1 VGINNRLIFDHRNL
15 RCIAQVTKY
24 QREANGLLV
33 FWGNGA
39 SSNWN
44 DDDLFLF
51 EQCADLIG
59 IELEHIANR
68 ELLEVL
74 STTDQLTGLLN
85 RGTFEKYL
93 TEKIFAQV
101 TTQAPTGVLVFIDF
115 DNFKLI
121 NDLQGHKAGDKA
133 LVKLAN
139 FLINLS
145 RPGDFVARFG
155 GDEFAI
161 WLNDL
166 EKPAARALFK
176 PLLFNTN
183 FFKEFSVDRRKPV
196 GISAGFVSLDRSYDK
211 TASDLIER
219 ADILMYRRKKD
230 KKRRQ
235 ASK

>member
-1 VGINNRLIFDHRNL
+1 MSTFGAMPVPISKKIDVGINNRLIFDHRNL

-121 NDLQGHKAGDKA
+121 ND
-133 LVKLAN
+133 
-139 FLINLS
+139 S
-145 RPGDFVARFG
+145 
-155 GDEFAI
+155 
-161 WLNDL
+161 
-166 EKPAARALFK
+166 ARAQ
-176 PLLFNTN
+176 
-183 FFKEFSVDRRKPV
+183 S
-196 GISAGFVSLDRSYDK
+196 G
-211 TASDLIER
+211 
-219 ADILMYRRKKD
+219 
-230 KKRRQ
+230 RQ
-235 ASK
+235 STR